1 MLFNKIKT
9 IKFFERSGKKLNA
22 AENMIRNQSLEES
35 DDSGLLSKG
44 GGDGC
49 VVWNF
54 LWHDV
59 SMRAHMFPTLEM
71 V

>member
-54 LWHDV
+54 L
-59 SMRAHMFPTLEM
+59 
-71 V
+71 